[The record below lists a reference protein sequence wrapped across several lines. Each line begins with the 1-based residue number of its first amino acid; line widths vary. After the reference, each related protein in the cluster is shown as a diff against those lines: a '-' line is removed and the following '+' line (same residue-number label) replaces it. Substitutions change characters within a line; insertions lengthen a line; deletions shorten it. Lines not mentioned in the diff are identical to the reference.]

1 MYGLAIVHID
11 DKSKYLLS
19 DLINKLEQ
27 TENKIK
33 QLMESKPEQPF
44 KQLFIFFIIRLSE
57 FSIAAPC

>member
-1 MYGLAIVHID
+1 VYGLAIVHID

-27 TENKIK
+27 TERNKIK

-44 KQLFIFFIIRLSE
+44 
-57 FSIAAPC
+57 